1 MGLVEEDFNNMNE
14 NNTEMLNYQGNPETI
29 SAFSTYEKNRK
40 KNKNR
45 KAEQEESN
53 KKKKSWNPLVQFQ
66 EAGRSLGIY
75 GLNKIVDCFR
85 FNILAFQLWLVG
97 WLAGWL
103 VGWFVG
109 WLISWT
115 VGW

>member
-1 MGLVEEDFNNMNE
+1 MQIKPNWRLFLQEGPCPVRLVEEDYMNE
-14 NNTEMLNYQGNPETI
+14 KNTEMLDYQGNPETI

-85 FNILAFQLWLVG
+85 CNI
-97 WLAGWL
+97 
-103 VGWFVG
+103 
-109 WLISWT
+109 
-115 VGW
+115 